1 MTQGEFLAQV
11 DDVLDVESGTV
22 QLDDDL
28 ESHGWSSLSRVAFI
42 AMVDE
47 QFDMEVS
54 GRDLAQCKKVKDLLQ
69 FVNGKLE
76 G

>member
-28 ESHGWSSLSRVAFI
+28 ESHGWSSLSRVSFI

>member
-1 MTQGEFLAQV
+1 MTQTEFLAHV
-11 DDVLDVESGTV
+11 DDVLELESGTV

-28 ESHGWSSLSRVAFI
+28 ESHGWSSLSRVSFI

-47 QFDMEVS
+47 EFGLEVS
-54 GRDLAQCKKVKDLLQ
+54 GRDLAQSVKVRDLLQ